1 MTTSIDAAQ
10 LEQATAEEILEV
22 ALREFGPRFGIA
34 TSFQSEGQV
43 LAHMATRID
52 PKARIFTLDT
62 GRLPAETY
70 DLMEKLRKEHGI
82 NVEIVYPDAAETEA
96 MTTLFGINLFY

>member
-1 MTTSIDAAQ
+1 MTTAIDAVRFEKAN
-10 LEQATAEEILEV
+10 AEEILIV
-22 ALREFGPRFGIA
+22 ALQEFGPRFGIA

-62 GRLPAETY
+62 GRLPAETLDPY
-70 DLMEKLRKEHGI
+70 LRQVTENFIAAHGSALTGPLSRRVTFSCPMA
-82 NVEIVYPDAAETEA
+82 NE
-96 MTTLFGINLFY
+96 